1 MELAKIQVSGLL
13 INHVIV
19 NAPPVDRYVV
29 KNGFVVG
36 EPLGDNENRRVL
48 APVRSERLKN
58 VLADFQR
65 VGKSPTEEAVL
76 KFVNIY
82 GLPLPGDQ
90 FRQPLKKIAEEA
102 KDVREMLLRYKKTT
116 EETKDDMKRYRTVAD
131 VAYSIISKLEG
142 VRLHIGGLQHDEY
155 ITDSH
160 HALGL
165 TVEPA
170 LYCPDMLSYIYLQLY
185 LIVSF
190 RQLVQ
195 ECKGCGAI
203 FSPQRRNASFCSM
216 KCYKAYWKRM
226 KKGGERDGK

>member
-1 MELAKIQVSGLL
+1 M
-13 INHVIV
+13 
-19 NAPPVDRYVV
+19 
-29 KNGFVVG
+29 
-36 EPLGDNENRRVL
+36 
-48 APVRSERLKN
+48 
-58 VLADFQR
+58 ADFQR
-65 VGKSPTEEAVL
+65 VGKSPTEKTVL
-76 KFVNIY
+76 KFVNFY
-82 GLPLPGDQ
+82 GLPLPGDR
-90 FRQPLKKIAEEA
+90 FKQPLKKIVEEA
-102 KDVREMLLRYKKTT
+102 KGVREMLLRYKKTT
-116 EETKDDMKRYRTVAD
+116 EEIRDDKRRYQTVTD
-131 VAYSIISKLEG
+131 IAYSITSKLEG
-142 VRLHIGGLQHDEY
+142 VRLHLGGLQDSPT
-155 ITDSH
+155 IADSH

-203 FSPQRRNASFCSM
+203 FSPQRRNANFCSM